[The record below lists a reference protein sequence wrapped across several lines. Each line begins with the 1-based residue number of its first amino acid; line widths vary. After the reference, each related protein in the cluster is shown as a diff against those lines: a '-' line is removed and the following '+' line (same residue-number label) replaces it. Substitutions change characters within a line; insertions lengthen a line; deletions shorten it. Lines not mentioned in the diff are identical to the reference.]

1 MPSIRK
7 KPSGRY
13 EARYRDP
20 GGRLRGKTF
29 RTKREAQEFLDRT
42 GTAIGDGAWR
52 DPALAK
58 VRLAEYTTWWLENR
72 PELRPRTRELYD
84 GLLRLHIEPHLGDRR
99 FGSLTTAEVRAWHA
113 ALLRNGR
120 PGPVTVA
127 KAYRLLR
134 TILNDA
140 VEDGL
145 LTRNPCT
152 IRGAGVER
160 SPERPIA
167 TITQVYG
174 LADAMEDRYRL
185 MVLLGTFCGLRLGE
199 LLALRRNRIDVL
211 HRGVIVSEQGQE
223 LSDGTRHYGPPK
235 TAAGVR
241 TVALPPHLV
250 ADVEEHLLHWV
261 GPGPTDL
268 LFTGP
273 KAAELYRATFNAAW
287 DRARRAVGLV
297 GFHFHDLR
305 HTGNTLAA
313 GTGAST
319 KELMARMGHASA
331 RAALIYQHVSEERDV
346 LIAERLSAITEDTL
360 GKSDDTRE
368 SEPRPH
374 SSSQAEYNS

>member
-1 MPSIRK
+1 MASIRK
-7 KPSGRY
+7 KPSGNY

-20 GGRLRGKTF
+20 TGRMLGKTF
-29 RTKREAQEFLDRT
+29 RTKREAQDFLDRT
-42 GTAIGDGAWR
+42 GTAIGDGSWR

-58 VRLAEYTTWWLENR
+58 VRLSEYTTWWLENR
-72 PELRPRTRELYD
+72 PELRPRTRELYS
-84 GLLRLHIEPHLGDRR
+84 GLLRLHIEPHLGDCR

-113 ALLRNGR
+113 ALLRKGK

-134 TILNDA
+134 CILNDA

-145 LTRNPCT
+145 LARNPCT

-160 SPERPIA
+160 SPERPVASIA
-167 TITQVYG
+167 EVYQ

-185 MVLLGTFCGLRLGE
+185 MVLLATFGGLRLGE
-199 LLALRRNRIDVL
+199 LLALRRDRVDVL
-211 HRGVIVSEQGQE
+211 HRRVIVSEQLQE
-223 LSDGTRHYGPPK
+223 RSDGTRHYGPPK

-250 ADVEEHLLHWV
+250 AEVEDHLFRWV
-261 GPGPTDL
+261 GPAPSDL

-273 KAAELYRATFNAAW
+273 NSPALYRATFNAAW
-287 DRARRAVGLV
+287 DRARRSVGMEA
-297 GFHFHDLR
+297 FHFHDLR

-319 KELMARMGHASA
+319 KELMARMGHSSA
-331 RAALIYQHVSEERDV
+331 RAALLYQHASVERDV
-346 LIAERLSAITEDTL
+346 VIAERLSAMTEEAL
-360 GKSDDTRE
+360 GRSASTQGHGDDGLRA
-368 SEPRPH
+368 
-374 SSSQAEYNS
+374 AETEGR

>member
-1 MPSIRK
+1 MGSIRK

-13 EARYRDP
+13 EVRYRDP
-20 GGRLRGKTF
+20 GGRLRGRTF
-29 RTKREAQEFLDRT
+29 RTKREAQEFSDRT
-42 GTAIGDGAWR
+42 GTAIGEGTWR

-58 VRLAEYTTWWLENR
+58 VRLAEYANWWLENR

-84 GLLRLHIEPHLGDRR
+84 GLLRLHIGPYLGECR

-113 ALLRNGR
+113 QLLMKGKT
-120 PGPVTVA
+120 GPVTVA

-134 TILNDA
+134 CILNDA

-145 LTRNPCT
+145 MVRNPCT
-152 IRGAGVER
+152 LRGAGVER

-167 TITQVYG
+167 TIAQVYE
-174 LADAMEDRYRL
+174 LADVIDERYRL

-199 LLALRRNRIDVL
+199 LLALRRERMDVL
-211 HRGVIVSEQGQE
+211 HRRVIVTEQGQE
-223 LSDGTRHYGPPK
+223 LADGTRYYGPPK
-235 TAAGVR
+235 TDAGVR

-250 ADVEEHLLHWV
+250 PDVEDHLQRWV
-261 GPGPTDL
+261 GPAPTDL

-273 KAAELYRATFNAAW
+273 KANELYRATFNAAW
-287 DRARRAVGLV
+287 DRARRTVGLA

-331 RAALIYQHVSEERDV
+331 RAALIYQHASEERDV
-346 LIAERLSAITEDTL
+346 MIAERLSEMTAEAL
-360 GKSDDTRE
+360 RGSENGPRRGPGKRRSNGVE
-368 SEPRPH
+368 QH
-374 SSSQAEYNS
+374 G